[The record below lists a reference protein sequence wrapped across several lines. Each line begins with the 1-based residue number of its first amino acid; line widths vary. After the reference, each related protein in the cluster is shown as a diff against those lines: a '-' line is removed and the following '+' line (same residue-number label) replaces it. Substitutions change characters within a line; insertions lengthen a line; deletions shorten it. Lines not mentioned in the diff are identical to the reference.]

1 MRLKS
6 NNMKHVLEVL
16 DENSKRM
23 ELISIQIEEAEES
36 ISKLRKLLEDSYEN
50 EVVKFSS
57 LDVSLLTAGSKI
69 SLKDNSGD
77 VFANGEVVYYNSKKD
92 YVVLRNVEYSDC
104 PGVNYSEELLFENVM
119 ANGFLLSQQ
128 T

>member
-50 EVVKFSS
+50 EVVKFSN

-77 VFANGEVVYYNSKKD
+77 VFTNGEVVYYNSKKD
-92 YVVLRNVEYSDC
+92 YVVLRNVKYSDC
-104 PGVNYSEELLFENVM
+104 PGVNYSEELVFENVM

>member
-1 MRLKS
+1 
-6 NNMKHVLEVL
+6 MKHVLEVL

-57 LDVSLLTAGSKI
+57 LDVSLLTAGTKI

-77 VFANGEVVYYNSKKD
+77 VFTNGEVVYYNSKKD